1 MPKSTITSKGQT
13 TVPREVRQRL
23 AVGEGDVLEW
33 ELVGN
38 TVRIVV
44 PYRAFLRRRGTILT
58 GKGTA
63 VGDVRNARQRRGAE
77 RT

>member
-23 AVGEGDVLEW
+23 AVGEGDVLSW

-38 TVRIVV
+38 TVRIVI
-44 PYRAFLRRRGTILT
+44 PDRAFLRRRGTILT
-58 GKGTA
+58 GKGSA
-63 VGDVRNARQRRGAE
+63 VRDVRSARGRRGAE